1 MLQRSSKSR
10 IKSKKRIKIR
20 SKMKIRNQLWLVAIV
35 AALGCEMP
43 SADQTATPAATATTA
58 APMPP
63 PPPVAESA
71 GITVYAGAE
80 PAAELP
86 IEAHSPPAEA
96 AANASADNS
105 LASSPTQETTP
116 TAAEPYIQLSAGVAV
131 PQLLPEGTQVGL
143 SVDYRIAGPIPT
155 SAKHELV
162 VDSIA
167 GATRVPVTIS
177 PEGGTLQGFLPP
189 NVRPEHQP
197 FTAHIEETRSSGQGR
212 AVSRS
217 VPLQTS
223 Y

>member
-1 MLQRSSKSR
+1 M
-10 IKSKKRIKIR
+10 
-20 SKMKIRNQLWLVAIV
+20 V
-35 AALGCEMP
+35 AALGCDMP
-43 SADQTATPAATATTA
+43 AADQLATPAASDTTA

-63 PPPVAESA
+63 PPPVAEAA
-71 GITVYAGAE
+71 GISVYAGVE

-86 IEAHSPPAEA
+86 TDANSSPAEA
-96 AANASADNS
+96 AAEASADNS
-105 LASSPTQETTP
+105 PATTP
-116 TAAEPYIQLSAGVAV
+116 AYEAAPSATEPYIQLSAGVAV
-131 PQLLPEGTQVGL
+131 PQLLPEGTQVGV
-143 SVDYRIAGPIPT
+143 SVDYKVTRPIPS

-162 VDSIA
+162 VDSTA

-189 NVRPEHQP
+189 DVRPEHQP
-197 FTAHIEETRSSGQGR
+197 FTARIEETRSSGQGR